1 MRKLFIIVALLLA
14 TSLAAWSRKEETLEE
29 LKARAES
36 ANVDEQ
42 AGICVRI
49 AEQQLQSADK
59 LFVEGK
65 SEEAR
70 FALDD
75 VVKYSEKARDA
86 ATKSGKKLKPTE
98 IAVRKM
104 AHKLRDVKHSVAF
117 EDQPKVQEAIE
128 HLERVRTDL
137 LTKMFGR
144 GEK

>member
-1 MRKLFIIVALLLA
+1 MRKKTIVVALLLV

-29 LKARAES
+29 LTARAET
-36 ANVDEQ
+36 ANVDER
-42 AGICVRI
+42 AGVCVRI
-49 AEQQLQSADK
+49 AEHQLQAADK
-59 LFVEGK
+59 LFVESK

-70 FALDD
+70 AALDD
-75 VVKYSEKARDA
+75 MVKYSEKARDA

-104 AHKLRDVKHSVAF
+104 AHKLRDVKHTVSF
-117 EDQPKVQEAIE
+117 EDQPRVQEAIE

-137 LTKMFGR
+137 LAKMFGR

>member
-49 AEQQLQSADK
+49 AEQQLQVADK

-70 FALDD
+70 SALDD

>member
-1 MRKLFIIVALLLA
+1 MHKPFIILGLLLV

-36 ANVDEQ
+36 ANVDER
-42 AGICVRI
+42 AGVSVRI
-49 AEQQLQSADK
+49 AELQLQVADK

-70 FALDD
+70 AALED
-75 VVKYSEKARDA
+75 VVNYSEKARDA

>member
-49 AEQQLQSADK
+49 AEQQLQVADK

-70 FALDD
+70 SALDD

-104 AHKLRDVKHSVAF
+104 AHKLHDVKHSVAF

>member
-1 MRKLFIIVALLLA
+1 MRKQTIIFALLLV

-29 LKARAES
+29 LKARAET
-36 ANVDEQ
+36 ANVDER
-42 AGICVRI
+42 AGVCVRI
-49 AEQQLQSADK
+49 AERQLQASDK

-65 SEEAR
+65 SDEAR
-70 FALDD
+70 AALED
-75 VVKYSEKARDA
+75 VVDYSEKARDA

-104 AHKLRDVKHSVAF
+104 AHKLRDVKHTVAF
-117 EDQPKVQEAIE
+117 EEQPRIQEAIE

-137 LTKMFGR
+137 LAKMFGR